1 MLEELR
7 ALITAC
13 APGATET
20 ISYAI
25 PTFDLN
31 GKHLVHFA
39 GYARHVGL
47 YPAPSGLEAFKED
60 LKPYKVGKGSV
71 QFPLDQP
78 LPTDLIR
85 RIVEFRVAENLA
97 GRPRRAASR
106 RSSVRAT
113 KSGDSNLVV
122 VGTRSIRRGKATK
135 GNRHRPA
142 RTTAFNENRLKSKT

>member
-1 MLEELR
+1 MANRSTANSIDEYIAGFPPETQKVLEELR
-7 ALITAC
+7 ALIKAS
-13 APGATET
+13 APDTTET

-60 LKPYKVGKGSV
+60 LRPYKSGKGSV
-71 QFPLDQP
+71 QFPLGQP

-85 RIVEFRVAENLA
+85 RIVEFRVAEN
-97 GRPRRAASR
+97 
-106 RSSVRAT
+106 T
-113 KSGDSNLVV
+113 
-122 VGTRSIRRGKATK
+122 GKAA
-135 GNRHRPA
+135 NRGRQA
-142 RTTAFNENRLKSKT
+142 GVSL